1 MEGLF
6 SNLALGFDV
15 ALSPANLLYCLIGT
29 LIGTLIG
36 VLPGIGPVATLSM
49 LLPITF
55 HLPAASALIMLAG
68 IYYGAQYGGSTTAIL
83 VNLPGEASS
92 VVTCLDGYQMA
103 RQGRAGA
110 ALAVAALGSLFAG
123 CVATLILVLFA
134 PPLASGALLFGPA
147 EYFAL
152 MTLGLVTAV
161 VLAQGA
167 LVKAFG
173 MIILGI
179 LLGAVGSD
187 VNTGADRL
195 TFGFEGLAEGLN
207 FVPLAMGL
215 FAIPEIVKNL
225 EHREERSVLT
235 EKITGLWPSRE
246 DFRRSWPAVLRGT
259 GIGSVLGIL
268 PGSGSLLSSFSAYMI
283 EKQVSKRPE
292 EFGRGA
298 VEGVAAPESANN
310 ASAQTSFIPLLTLGI
325 PANAVMA
332 LMAGAMTIQGIQPGP
347 QVMSA
352 RPDLF
357 WGMIVSMWI
366 GNLMLVI
373 INLPLIQI
381 WVTLLKVPYR
391 ILFLMI
397 LGFCCVGVYSLNNS
411 PFDILLL
418 AVFGFVGYAFSKWK
432 LEPAPLLLAF
442 VLGPLIE
449 ENLRRALLIS
459 GGDPSVFVTRPLS
472 AALLLVALG
481 MIVVVGLPKIR
492 KRRDEAL
499 QE

>member
-1 MEGLF
+1 MELF
-6 SNLALGFDV
+6 ANLGLGFDV
-15 ALSPANLLYCLIGT
+15 ALSPANILYCLIGA

-55 HLPAASALIMLAG
+55 HLPPVSALIMLAG

-123 CVATLILVLFA
+123 CVATLVLVLFA
-134 PPLASGALLFGPA
+134 PPLAGAALLFGPA
-147 EYFAL
+147 EYFSL
-152 MTLGLVTAV
+152 MALGLVTAV
-161 VLAQGA
+161 VLAQGT
-167 LVKAFG
+167 LFKAFG
-173 MIILGI
+173 MIALGI
-179 LLGAVGSD
+179 LLGTVGSD
-187 VNTGADRL
+187 VNTGANRL
-195 TFGFEGLAEGLN
+195 TFGLSELSDGIN

-215 FAIPEIVKNL
+215 FAIPEIVRNL
-225 EHREERSVLT
+225 ERPEGRSVLT
-235 EKITGLWPSRE
+235 ERISGLWPTGE

-259 GIGSVLGIL
+259 AVGSVLGIL
-268 PGSGSLLSSFSAYMI
+268 PGSGALLSSFSAYML
-283 EKQVSKRPE
+283 EKNLSKTPE

-347 QVMSA
+347 QVLSS

-366 GNLMLVI
+366 GNLMLVV

-381 WVTLLKVPYR
+381 WITLLKVPYR
-391 ILFLMI
+391 LLYLFI
-397 LGFCCVGVYSLNNS
+397 LGFCCVGVYSLGNS
-411 PFDILLL
+411 TFDILMLV
-418 AVFGFVGYAFSKWK
+418 VFGLVGYAFSKWR

-459 GGDPSVFVTRPLS
+459 AGDPVVFVTRPLS
-472 AALLLVALG
+472 LVLLLAAVA
-481 MIVVVGLPKIR
+481 MIVVVTLPKIR
-492 KRRDEAL
+492 RRRDEAL

>member
-1 MEGLF
+1 
-6 SNLALGFDV
+6 
-15 ALSPANLLYCLIGT
+15 
-29 LIGTLIG
+29 
-36 VLPGIGPVATLSM
+36 
-49 LLPITF
+49 
-55 HLPAASALIMLAG
+55 
-68 IYYGAQYGGSTTAIL
+68 
-83 VNLPGEASS
+83 
-92 VVTCLDGYQMA
+92 
-103 RQGRAGA
+103 
-110 ALAVAALGSLFAG
+110 
-123 CVATLILVLFA
+123 
-134 PPLASGALLFGPA
+134 
-147 EYFAL
+147 
-152 MTLGLVTAV
+152 
-161 VLAQGA
+161 
-167 LVKAFG
+167 
-173 MIILGI
+173 
-179 LLGAVGSD
+179 
-187 VNTGADRL
+187 VNTGAERL
-195 TFGFEGLAEGLN
+195 TFGFEGLAEGIN

-283 EKQVSKRPE
+283 EKQVSKHPE
-292 EFGRGA
+292 QFGKGA

-347 QVMSA
+347 QVMTA

-366 GNLMLVI
+366 GNLMLVV

-418 AVFGFVGYAFSKWK
+418 AVFGLVGYAFAKWK

>member
-1 MEGLF
+1 
-6 SNLALGFDV
+6 
-15 ALSPANLLYCLIGT
+15 
-29 LIGTLIG
+29 
-36 VLPGIGPVATLSM
+36 
-49 LLPITF
+49 
-55 HLPAASALIMLAG
+55 MLAG

-179 LLGAVGSD
+179 LLGTVGSD
-187 VNTGADRL
+187 VNTGAERL
-195 TFGFEGLAEGLN
+195 TFGFEGLAEGIN